1 MSASQQPGWPKFKY
15 LTNEVGG
22 NLTKTRTMGLDA
34 SGKIHS
40 LGYKT
45 ALIIETDTNKDTIV
59 RKPCDTKGYIGTV
72 DASDGYTYY
81 MPAYSTTI
89 PKLNRETGE
98 LTYDEKFPS
107 IPQIRSGAE
116 GNNGI
121 IYMPTYTKT
130 LKIITLDTATGEVNT
145 ITPEKPTRNSFPAC
159 NHIWGAAADKKG
171 EIYMPQVLGT
181 NVAKIDKN
189 GIFKYLEGAP
199 VTSGVSGW
207 THKYIGAI
215 YVEAVDKVFCLPRCG
230 KRILVI
236 NCADD
241 SYVEVNLPEDYL
253 KVANKNKNFYGFLAP
268 DGWVYSAFWA
278 DTLCFRI
285 NPKTLEIQWKDYT
298 EDFTNGAANVKEGS
312 GIMSLGTG
320 YSTAALV
327 TDDNV
332 YLGLAGTN
340 KAVKLEYDDS
350 KVSCITE
357 SIVISNTSS
366 PTPSSS
372 VVICNT
378 SCPSS
383 SSSIVCNTSCP
394 TVTCNVSCAS
404 STITCNTS
412 CPSPSSTPSVVC
424 CSFPSPSRVTCCSSP
439 SSCCNI
445 CSSPSASSCCNTC
458 TEDICAVIIP
468 TPSPSQPKSSYCYV
482 GSSCCTQDCGTSIWS
497 RFICGFKKGFCNC
510 KK

>member
-1 MSASQQPGWPKFKY
+1 MSASQQPAWPKFKY

-59 RKPCDTKGYIGTV
+59 RKPCETKGYIGTV

-98 LTYDEKFPS
+98 LTYDKKFAS
-107 IPQIRSGAE
+107 VPQIRSGAE

-130 LKIITLDTATGEVNT
+130 LKIVTLDTNTGEVNT
-145 ITPEKPTRNSFPAC
+145 ITPEKPARNNFPAC

-253 KVANKNKNFYGFLAP
+253 KVANKNKNFHGFLAP

-285 NPKTLEIQWKDYT
+285 NPETLEIQWKDYT
-298 EDFTNGAANVKEGS
+298 EGFINGAANVKEGS

-320 YSTAALV
+320 YSTAAMV
-327 TDDNV
+327 KDDDV

-340 KAVKLEYDDS
+340 KAVKLEYEES

-357 SIVISNTSS
+357 SIVVCNTSYPS
-366 PTPSSS
+366 PSPSIVACNVSCASS
-372 VVICNT
+372 TVTCNTSCPSTVICNT
-378 SCPSS
+378 SCPSPS
-383 SSSIVCNTSCP
+383 TTPSIVC
-394 TVTCNVSCAS
+394 
-404 STITCNTS
+404 
-412 CPSPSSTPSVVC
+412 CPSPSQSIVCSCPSSSIC
-424 CSFPSPSRVTCCSSP
+424 CVTCDS
-439 SSCCNI
+439 
-445 CSSPSASSCCNTC
+445 
-458 TEDICAVIIP
+458 DITPVIIP
-468 TPSPSQPKSSYCYV
+468 TPSPTKALVTCCT
-482 GSSCCTQDCGTSIWS
+482 SSCETACCLWS
-497 RFICGFKKGFCNC
+497 RFVCGFKKGFC

>member
-1 MSASQQPGWPKFKY
+1 MSASSQPAWPKFKY

-59 RKPCDTKGYIGTV
+59 KKPCETKGYIGTV

-89 PKLNRETGE
+89 PKLNRKTGE
-98 LTYDEKFPS
+98 LTYDKKFPS

-145 ITPEKPTRNSFPAC
+145 ITPEKPARNNFPAC

-253 KVANKNKNFYGFLAP
+253 KKANKNKNFHGFLAP

-285 NPKTLEIQWKDYT
+285 NPETLEIQWKDYT
-298 EDFTNGAANVKEGS
+298 EDFINGAANVKEGS

-327 TDDNV
+327 KDDNV

-340 KAVKLEYDDS
+340 KAVKLEYEES
-350 KVSCITE
+350 KASCITE
-357 SIVISNTSS
+357 SIV
-366 PTPSSS
+366 
-372 VVICNT
+372 VCNT
-378 SCPSS
+378 SCTSPSPS
-383 SSSIVCNTSCP
+383 TVISNTSCP

-404 STITCNTS
+404 STITCNASCPSSIVCNTS
-412 CPSPSSTPSVVC
+412 CPSPSATPSIVH
-424 CSFPSPSRVTCCSSP
+424 CSSP
-439 SSCCNI
+439 SPSTVTCHSSPSTCRIICN
-445 CSSPSASSCCNTC
+445 SPSASSCCITC
-458 TEDICAVIIP
+458 EKDICAVIIP
-468 TPSPSQPKSSYCYV
+468 TPSPTKAQVTCST
-482 GSSCCTQDCGTSIWS
+482 SSCETACCLWS
-497 RFICGFKKGFCNC
+497 RFVCGFKKGFC

>member
-1 MSASQQPGWPKFKY
+1 MSASQQPAWPKFKY

-145 ITPEKPTRNSFPAC
+145 ITPEKPARNNFPAC

-189 GIFKYLEGAP
+189 GIFKYLEGEP

-230 KRILVI
+230 KKILVI
-236 NCADD
+236 NCVDD
-241 SYVEVNLPEDYL
+241 SYHEVDLPAEYI
-253 KVANKNKNFYGFLAP
+253 KVANKNKNFHGFLAP
-268 DGWVYSAFWA
+268 DGWLYSAFWA

-285 NPKTLEIQWKDYT
+285 NPDTLEIQWKDYT
-298 EDFTNGAANVKEGS
+298 EDFINGAANIKEGS

-327 TDDNV
+327 KDNNV

-340 KAVKLEYDDS
+340 KAVKLEYEES
-350 KVSCITE
+350 K
-357 SIVISNTSS
+357 SISISNTSCSS
-366 PTPSSS
+366 PSPSATPSIVCCTTPSSS
-372 VVICNT
+372 PATCNT
-378 SCPSS
+378 SSCYSS
-383 SSSIVCNTSCP
+383 PQSCCIVS
-394 TVTCNVSCAS
+394 
-404 STITCNTS
+404 S
-412 CPSPSSTPSVVC
+412 CPSPSTCCVICSTPT
-424 CSFPSPSRVTCCSSP
+424 PTPT
-439 SSCCNI
+439 I
-445 CSSPSASSCCNTC
+445 CCNTC
-458 TEDICAVIIP
+458 CNTCCTDGWVIDVKPISCSCTIGESPSPTVEEINPVIIP
-468 TPSPSQPKSSYCYV
+468 TPSPSSTPNKKV
-482 GSSCCTQDCGTSIWS
+482 VIKETCGCDLWAKFV
-497 RFICGFKKGFCNC
+497 RGFTKGFNKC
-510 KK
+510 K

>member
-1 MSASQQPGWPKFKY
+1 
-15 LTNEVGG
+15 
-22 NLTKTRTMGLDA
+22 
-34 SGKIHS
+34 
-40 LGYKT
+40 
-45 ALIIETDTNKDTIV
+45 
-59 RKPCDTKGYIGTV
+59 
-72 DASDGYTYY
+72 
-81 MPAYSTTI
+81 
-89 PKLNRETGE
+89 
-98 LTYDEKFPS
+98 
-107 IPQIRSGAE
+107 
-116 GNNGI
+116 
-121 IYMPTYTKT
+121 MPTYTKT

-145 ITPEKPTRNSFPAC
+145 ITPEKPARNNFPAC

-327 TDDNV
+327 KDDSV

-340 KAVKLEYDDS
+340 KAVKLEYEES
-350 KVSCITE
+350 KVSCVTE
-357 SIVISNTSS
+357 SIVVSNTSYPSPSPSTVISNTS
-366 PTPSSS
+366 
-372 VVICNT
+372 
-378 SCPSS
+378 
-383 SSSIVCNTSCP
+383 CP
-394 TVTCNVSCAS
+394 TASCNVSCAS

-412 CPSPSSTPSVVC
+412 CPSPSSTPSIVN
-424 CSFPSPSRVTCCSSP
+424 CSSP
-439 SSCCNI
+439 SSCNV
-445 CSSPSASSCCNTC
+445 TC
-458 TEDICAVIIP
+458 TEEICAVIIP
-468 TPSPSQPKSSYCYV
+468 TPSPTQPKSSCCTTT
-482 GSSCCTQDCGTSIWS
+482 SSNSCCLWS
-497 RFICGFKKGFCNC
+497 RFVCGFKKGFC